1 MSGRIYGG
9 DQYFRGLTGLGDIG
23 SILSKSIDGRGMTGK
38 SISCY
43 ARCLKGGLEINKT
56 AVLKKR
62 ILLRQNTSDMA
73 KNLVIVESP
82 AKAKT
87 IEKFLGADFQVESSY
102 GHIADLPSREIG
114 VDVENGFKP
123 KYEVSADKKAVV
135 SKLKSL
141 SKSAD
146 TVWLASDEDR
156 EGEAISWH
164 LSEELKLDRK
174 KTKRIVF
181 HEITKSAILKAIDNP
196 REIDYNLVNAQ
207 QARRVLDR
215 LVGYEL
221 SPVLWRKVKGGL
233 SAGRVQSVAV
243 RLIVE
248 REREIIEFSPEAS
261 YSVTAEFTNEA
272 GKTVKAK
279 LAKNFATKAEAQD
292 FLNKN
297 IGSQYKVADLETK
310 PAKKSPA
317 APFTTS
323 TLQQEAARKLYLPVG
338 ITMQLAQRLYEA
350 GLITYMRTDSVN
362 LSKEAMDATR
372 DEIITSYG
380 KEFSRPRTF
389 ANKNKGAQE
398 AHEAIRP
405 TDISRHSVNIDRDQA
420 RLYDLI
426 WKRTIASQMSDAELE
441 RTNVK
446 IQANNHSELFQANG
460 EVIKFE
466 GFLKVYLEGNDED
479 DEEQEGMLPALRVN
493 ENLNNSFITA
503 TERYSRPAAR
513 YTEASLVKK
522 LEELGIGRP
531 STYAP
536 TISTIINRNYVEK
549 GTLEGQERAYTQMTL
564 SGGNISEKVL
574 KETNGSD
581 KGKLVPTD
589 IGTIVTDFLVKNF
602 GNILDYN
609 FTAKVEQDFD
619 EIAEGNVDW
628 AEMMRDFY
636 EKFHPNVKEV
646 EENADRE
653 SGERLLGTDPKT
665 GKPVSVRLGKFGPV
679 AQIGDAD
686 DEAKQ
691 FASLRTEQN
700 IGTITLEEALN
711 LFLLPKDLGTYKG
724 EEVEVNNGRF
734 GPYIRFGKT
743 FISLPKGE
751 DPLDVSIDRAKELI
765 EEKLKA
771 DAPIGYYRNE
781 PVQKGVGRFGPFIKW
796 NGLFINVSKKYNFD
810 NLSQD
815 DLNSLIE
822 DKLQKDIDK
831 VIHKWD
837 DEGILIEKARWG
849 RSVITKGK
857 IKIELSKDVDA
868 SLLTLDQVKEMIE
881 KKTPAKKAAAKKT
894 ATKKPAGKTAKK
906 TTATPTKKK

>member
-1 MSGRIYGG
+1 MLQKNR
-9 DQYFRGLTGLGDIG
+9 
-23 SILSKSIDGRGMTGK
+23 
-38 SISCY
+38 
-43 ARCLKGGLEINKT
+43 A
-56 AVLKKR
+56 
-62 ILLRQNTSDMA
+62 MA

-87 IEKFLGADFQVESSY
+87 IEKFLGSDFQVESSY
-102 GHIADLPSREIG
+102 GHIADLPSKEIG

-123 KYEVSADKKAVV
+123 KYEVSSDKKALV
-135 SKLKSL
+135 SKLKTL
-141 SKSAD
+141 SKNAE

-164 LSEELKLDRK
+164 LAEELKLDTK

-181 HEITKSAILKAIDNP
+181 HEITKSAILKAIENP

-221 SPVLWRKVKGGL
+221 SPVLWRKIKGGL
-233 SAGRVQSVAV
+233 SAGRVQSVSV

-248 REREIIEFSPEAS
+248 REREIQNFTAVAT
-261 YSVTAEFTNEA
+261 YSIVAEFVNEA
-272 GKTVKAK
+272 GKAFKAK
-279 LAKNFATKAEAQD
+279 LPKNFNTKKEAED

-310 PAKKSPA
+310 PTKKSPT

-362 LSKEAMDATR
+362 LSKDAMDAAEA
-372 DEIITSYG
+372 EIIKSYG
-380 KEFSRPRTF
+380 KEFSKPRSF
-389 ANKNKGAQE
+389 ANKSKGAQE

-405 TDISRHSVNIDRDQA
+405 TDMSRHTVNIDRDQA

-426 WKRTIASQMSDAELE
+426 WKRTLASQMSDAQLE

-446 IQANNHSELFQANG
+446 IEAHNHDEIFTASG
-460 EVIKFE
+460 EVLLFE
-466 GFLKVYLEGNDED
+466 GFLKVYLEGHDDDE
-479 DEEQEGMLPALRVN
+479 EEQEGMLPALKVN
-493 ENLNNSFITA
+493 EKLANNYITA
-503 TERYSRPAAR
+503 TERYSRPPAR

-549 GTLEGQERAYTQMTL
+549 GTLEGQERNYTQLTL
-564 SGGNISEKVL
+564 QNSKVGEKVL
-574 KETNGSD
+574 KENTGSD

-619 EIAEGNVDW
+619 EIAEGNIDW
-628 AEMMRDFY
+628 AIMMQEFY
-636 EKFHPNVKEV
+636 NKFHPNVKEV
-646 EENADRE
+646 EANAERE
-653 SGERLLGTDPKT
+653 SGERILGKDAD
-665 GKPVSVRLGKFGPV
+665 GRQVSVRLGKFGPM
-679 AQIGDAD
+679 AQIGEAD
-686 DEAKQ
+686 DEDKK
-691 FASLRTEQN
+691 FASLMADQN
-700 IGTITLEEALN
+700 IGNITLEEALN
-711 LFLLPKDLGTYKG
+711 LFLLPKSLGEYKG
-724 EEVEVNNGRF
+724 EEVEVNNGRY
-734 GPYIRFGKT
+734 GPYVRHGSV
-743 FISLPKGE
+743 FISLPRGE
-751 DPLDVSIDRAKELI
+751 DPLGVSKERAQELI
-765 EEKLKA
+765 DEKALA
-771 DAPIGYYRNE
+771 DAPIAIYKGE
-781 PVQKGVGRFGPFIKW
+781 AVQKGVGRFGPFIKW
-796 NGLFINVSKKYNFD
+796 NGLFVNVSKKYNFD
-810 NLSQD
+810 NLSQAD
-815 DLNSLIE
+815 VEELIE
-822 DKLQKDIDK
+822 DKLQKNIDK
-831 VIHKWD
+831 VLHNWEE
-837 DEGILIEKARWG
+837 EGILVEKARWG

-868 SLLTLDQVKEMIE
+868 TKLTLAEVQEMIAKKTPA
-881 KKTPAKKAAAKKT
+881 KKTPAKKATTAKKAPAKKT
-894 ATKKPAGKTAKK
+894 AAKK
-906 TTATPTKKK
+906 K